1 MSALA
6 LGIVA
11 VWIILQ
17 TTKGQLAHKLG
28 LA

>member
-6 LGIVA
+6 LGILA
-11 VWIILQ
+11 VCIILQ
-17 TTKGQLAHKLG
+17 TTRGQLAHKLG